1 MSDSCEQRGEIVR
14 KQEISTVFCLSD
26 PGVFANCGN
35 FSSQKFA
42 NVFERKVPMIG
53 GEPCRIR
60 VEKRLCPLRAITARD
75 VLSLLFDYAF
85 KCFGYQSVTRISD
98 RNKSFFGRPVM

>member
-1 MSDSCEQRGEIVR
+1 MR
-14 KQEISTVFCLSD
+14 KWEISTVFCFRA
-26 PGVFANCGN
+26 PGVFADCGN

-42 NVFERKVPMIG
+42 NIFERKTLMIG

-60 VEKRLCPLRAITARD
+60 VEKRLSPLRAIATRD
-75 VLSLLFDYAF
+75 VLSLMSDHAL
-85 KCFGYQSVTRISD
+85 KRSGYQTVTRISD